1 MDLLGKLCAGRW
13 IHKRKRLWMKS
24 REVKGCRELKGADF
38 DVFLLSLEAVFR
50 LPDTLRPLRGQPLAV
65 LIEIHQREAGA
76 QSSVILFE
84 SAVSHLIEAEDAL
97 QYPEGMFHFC
107 SDSGLGRVLALGL
120 FVHIVLELGAT
131 AGHVLS
137 VRSGLAD
144 NISLSLIAGVSPH
157 LAFLA
162 M

>member
-1 MDLLGKLCAGRW
+1 
-13 IHKRKRLWMKS
+13 
-24 REVKGCRELKGADF
+24 
-38 DVFLLSLEAVFR
+38 VFR
-50 LPDTLRPLRGQPLAV
+50 PPETLRPLRGQPLAV

-84 SAVSHLIEAEDAL
+84 SPVSHLVEAEDAL
-97 QYPEGMFHFC
+97 QYPEVMFHFR
-107 SDSGLGRVLALGL
+107 SDSGLGRVLTLGP
-120 FVHIVLELGAT
+120 FIHIVLELGAA

-157 LAFLA
+157 LTLLA